1 MSNIIDKINQSEG
14 KITLDKIVPLSIS
27 TPVVARKRI
36 VAFKHLIDTPMSYEG
51 QNNKMLKVNGNSIE
65 FIDGLT
71 VDDDDNLT
79 VGGNL
84 TITGDLDF
92 GDASTDIL
100 TITGYIQG
108 SVSGKTYI
116 SLGTGTPGNLGTPQ
130 IDDVFIKGRLE
141 VDGNLYADGKIYAS
155 AIERVTGGALNITLG
170 SAVGDDFIIDTT
182 GFVYKGNTDRV
193 GIGTATPAE
202 KLEVNGNMKVNGSI
216 YSYAVTPVIQA
227 LVDTVDKPRIIMDVS
242 GGAGRLYTTRNSGA
256 KQALT
261 FGIDVVEKMR
271 VDISGNVGIG
281 TTSPSALLNLKGNLS
296 SALTGTVAV
305 TNLSTAVVGVGTLF
319 TTELAVGDSIK
330 IGTEVFTV
338 SVITNALNLT
348 LDSAYQGATASG
360 LTAYRDPTL
369 FAIDNGDAI
378 NKLTV
383 TSSGNVGIG
392 TTTPLE
398 KLHVYG
404 GQGDTE
410 TTDGVIAINKK
421 SSTGNVL
428 TGKIRY
434 ESNGTSYGNMLF
446 QVKTTASGADN
457 DAYYTNAL
465 AIDGQNGNVGIGT
478 TGPNVSLQVAGTGYF
493 GSTYLS
499 DYTNLGVN
507 TLVAVGSNPAG
518 FALIVNSS
526 TVNEYSRI
534 SFGGRST
541 NSITKFLGSVE
552 GGIETAGTDSTI
564 NGFVRF
570 TTTAAGAA
578 TEKVRITSAGNIGI
592 GTMSPASLLTVAGPI
607 STQAPATKTAA
618 YSMIATDSSLIFN
631 GAASIILTLQ
641 AASSWTG
648 RILYVKTIAAFTVDS
663 ASANVAPLGSA
674 TAGTAILAATA
685 GKWAMLQSDGTNW
698 VIMAG
703 N

>member
-1 MSNIIDKINQSEG
+1 MKGS
-14 KITLDKIVPLSIS
+14 LSIQEILNDVYDATNHILNAEGS
-27 TPVVARKRI
+27 TYTGDKTI
-36 VAFKHLIDTPMSYEG
+36 T
-51 QNNKMLKVNGNSIE
+51 
-65 FIDGLT
+65 
-71 VDDDDNLT
+71 
-79 VGGNL
+79 GNL
-84 TITGDLDF
+84 TITGSLNF

-130 IDDVFIKGRLE
+130 INDVFIKGRLE

-170 SAVGDDFIIDTT
+170 SAVGDDFIIGTT
-182 GFVYKGNTDRV
+182 GFVYKGDTNRV

-242 GGAGRLYTTRNSGA
+242 SGAGRLYTTRNSGA

-261 FGIDVVEKMR
+261 FGIDVVERMR

-281 TTSPSALLNLKGNLS
+281 TTTPGGLLALKGTLS

-378 NKLTV
+378 NKLTI
-383 TSSGNVGIG
+383 TSTGNVGIG
-392 TTTPLE
+392 TATPLE

-434 ESNGTSYGNMLF
+434 ESDGTSHGNMLF
-446 QVKTTASGADN
+446 QVKTTASGAEN

-478 TGPNVSLQVAGTGYF
+478 T
-493 GSTYLS
+493 
-499 DYTNLGVN
+499 
-507 TLVAVGSNPAG
+507 
-518 FALIVNSS
+518 
-526 TVNEYSRI
+526 
-534 SFGGRST
+534 
-541 NSITKFLGSVE
+541 
-552 GGIETAGTDSTI
+552 
-564 NGFVRF
+564 
-570 TTTAAGAA
+570 
-578 TEKVRITSAGNIGI
+578 
-592 GTMSPASLLTVAGPI
+592 SPTSLLTVVGPI
-607 STQAPATKTAA
+607 STRAPATKTAA

-631 GAASIILTLQ
+631 GVASIILTLQ
-641 AASSWTG
+641 AASSYTG
-648 RILYVKTIAAFTVDS
+648 RILYVKTIAAFTIDS
-663 ASANVAPLGSA
+663 ASANVVPLGSA